1 MQRNAI
7 FLDEQN
13 ILQGFSSP
21 PAGKSFSESSETFLP
36 LGKYFPDLRKPS
48 CRRENTFRIFGN
60 LPATRKILSGS
71 SETFLPPG
79 KYFPDLR
86 KPSRRQEKYFPDLR
100 KPSCRQEIVFRL
112 KRISYRKAGCMVFA
126 ANLIISI
133 FLAQSQII
141 TELG

>member
-36 LGKYFPDLRKPS
+36 SGKYFPNLRKPS
-48 CRRENTFRIFGN
+48 CHQKNTFRIFGN

-79 KYFPDLR
+79 KYFPNLR
-86 KPSRRQEKYFPDLR
+86 KPSR
-100 KPSCRQEIVFRL
+100 RQEIVFRL
-112 KRISYRKAGCMVFA
+112 KRISYRKTGCMVFA
-126 ANLIISI
+126 ANLII
-133 FLAQSQII
+133 F
-141 TELG
+141 

>member
-36 LGKYFPDLRKPS
+36 SGKYFPNLRKPSCHQKNTFRVFGNLPATKKYFPDLRKPS

-60 LPATRKILSGS
+60 LPAVGKILSES
-71 SETFLPPG
+71 SGTFSPPRNR
-79 KYFPDLR
+79 FPVKKNIL
-86 KPSRRQEKYFPDLR
+86 S
-100 KPSCRQEIVFRL
+100 
-112 KRISYRKAGCMVFA
+112 
-126 ANLIISI
+126 
-133 FLAQSQII
+133 
-141 TELG
+141 